1 VVETLAT
8 PRMKRFRLFV
18 RRRLL
23 GVARLWLRLRSRP
36 GPPPAGPVTLIVSP
50 HPDDEVL
57 GCGGL
62 IARRIQAG
70 GRVCVLYVT
79 DGSASHPGHP
89 ALPPAALAARRL
101 GEALAALRALGADP
115 GEAVFLD
122 ERDGTLDRLDP
133 AAERTLVGRIAEL
146 LGRLR
151 PAEVFLPCR
160 ADGSS
165 EHEAVFRQVQAAL
178 RATGLAPRVYEFPVW
193 AWWNPLRLPRPIWQ
207 ARRIWRCDLAGLQA
221 LKARALA
228 EHRSQVEPTPP
239 WTDAPLSREFQLF
252 FDSPEEYFFEH

>member
-1 VVETLAT
+1 
-8 PRMKRFRLFV
+8 MKKRLRLLV

-23 GVARLWLRLRSRP
+23 GLARLLLRLRSRP
-36 GPPPAGPVTLIVSP
+36 GPPVTGPVTLIVSP
-50 HPDDEVL
+50 HPDDEAL

-89 ALPPAALAARRL
+89 TLPPAALTVQRH

-115 GEAVFLD
+115 GEAFFLD

-133 AAERTLVGRIAEL
+133 AAESALVARLARFL
-146 LGRLR
+146 ADLR
-151 PAEVFLPCR
+151 PDELFLPCR

-165 EHEAVFRQVQAAL
+165 EHEAVFRQVRSAL
-178 RATGLAPRVYEFPVW
+178 GASGVTPKIYEFPVW
-193 AWWNPLRLPRPIWQ
+193 AWWNPLRLPVPLRQ
-207 ARRIWRCDLAGLQA
+207 ARRIWRCDFADLPG
-221 LKARALA
+221 LKARAMA

-239 WTDAPLSREFQLF
+239 WTDPTLSRDFQSF
-252 FDSPEEYFFEH
+252 FQTSEEYFFEY